1 MLPGMLRVL
10 AVLLCAACGA
20 HAGDAVSDALR
31 GLPPRHDPPID
42 LQDEDD
48 LGRARGDYDALTLN
62 DPARSPRRRE
72 LWAAYRLRIERAL
85 PDSREQALDWF
96 EKALGMWDARELGD
110 AKKAPADVD
119 LLAATAEAL
128 YRQFSSSGS
137 DTEAATALAVLLA
150 ARPERAAEYEKTWN
164 DIETYVDGL
173 AMAESGAGAQG
184 SRPIV
189 VLENVTA
196 TFPARWP
203 TDRLLALYRAR
214 QERLQKYIT
223 KGQGD
228 QLLRGA
234 LKDRGAARPVW
245 NLIRTYA
252 RSWRLPE
259 AKDAVAKL
267 AGQFGDEPELR
278 KRLDAALAAKD
289 GQDLLGVASAYV
301 PSEQLSEGDYA
312 AAMAICS
319 YGADK
324 LPEDA
329 VTRKCAAEV
338 ARRTE
343 RVALA
348 IRWVE
353 DARRVAPED
362 RDAANFAGVLYI
374 ARMGDL
380 LQAERLDAA
389 AVRMKEIDAFYKD
402 MDKRFPG
409 KPLERTYGDACL
421 VYGRGLFNQGDVVQA
436 TTYLKQAQALGRAR
450 AGEELA
456 TIAHKTGRYA
466 EAAQGYEAQA
476 ALPRDTP
483 IETTFEGARLK
494 RLAGESWREAGN
506 DAKAQALWKQ
516 SLAQWDDILAAS
528 LQPRARAEAY
538 TESGRLHY
546 DLGETKEALVSLAA
560 AVDADPEETGVYSDV
575 IAFLVTRGHYE
586 EALDAYHRA
595 LGRDEVTEY
604 MKVYSSLWM
613 VDLARMRGISPDALA
628 EKYLQGASKGTRWY
642 HQLARFKSGKA
653 TYADTLAAADTRG
666 ERAEAYFYEAM
677 NRYASGDRA
686 AAEDLLRK
694 VIATQ
699 MLGFFEYDMATW
711 YLKHGPPKRER

>member
-1 MLPGMLRVL
+1 MSRAL
-10 AVLLCAACGA
+10 AALLLAACGV
-20 HAGDAVSDALR
+20 HAGDAVPDALR

-42 LQDEDD
+42 LADEDD
-48 LGRARGDYDALTLN
+48 LGRARGDYDALLLT
-62 DPARSPRRRE
+62 DSARSARRRE
-72 LWAAYRLRIERAL
+72 LWAAYRARIERAL
-85 PDSREQALDWF
+85 PESREQALDWF
-96 EKALGMWDARELGD
+96 QKALGMWDARELAD
-110 AKKAPADVD
+110 PKKPPADVD
-119 LLAATAEAL
+119 LLAPTAESL

-137 DTEAATALAVLLA
+137 DVEAATALVVLLT

-173 AMAESGAGAQG
+173 AMAESGPGAQG
-184 SRPIV
+184 SRPII
-189 VLENVTA
+189 VLENVTS
-196 TFPARWP
+196 TFAARWP
-203 TDRLLALYRAR
+203 IDRLVALYQAR

-234 LKDRGAARPVW
+234 FKDRGAARPVW
-245 NLIRTYA
+245 NVVRAYA
-252 RSWRLPE
+252 RSWRLPD

-278 KRLDAALAAKD
+278 KRLDAVLAAGD
-289 GQDLLGVASAYV
+289 GQAWLAVASAFV
-301 PSEQLSEGDYA
+301 PSEQLTEGDYT
-312 AAMAICS
+312 AAMAICA

-324 LPEDA
+324 LPADPL
-329 VTRKCAAEV
+329 TRKCAGEV

-353 DARRVAPED
+353 DARRLAPDD

-389 AVRMKEIDAFYKD
+389 AARMKEIAAFYQD

-409 KPLERTYGDACL
+409 NPLERTYGDACL

-436 TTYLKQAQALGRAR
+436 TVYLKQAQALGRPR
-450 AGEELA
+450 ADEELA
-456 TIAHKTGRYA
+456 TIAYKTGRYA
-466 EAAQGYEAQA
+466 DAAAGYEKQA

-483 IETTFEGARLK
+483 IETTFEGARLR
-494 RLAGESWREAGN
+494 RLAGEAWREAGN
-506 DAKAQALWKQ
+506 TTKAQALWKQ

-538 TESGRLHY
+538 TEAGRLHY
-546 DLGETKEALVSLAA
+546 DLGETKEALANMAA

-575 IAFLVTRGHYE
+575 ISFLVTRGHYD

-595 LGRDEVTEY
+595 LGRDEVTDY
-604 MKVYSSLWM
+604 MKVYASLWM
-613 VDLARMRGISPDALA
+613 VDLARLRGVAPDALA
-628 EKYLQGASKGTRWY
+628 ERYLQSAQKGTRWF
-642 HQLARFKSGKA
+642 HQLARWKSGKA
-653 TYADTLAAADTRG
+653 TYEETLKAAGTRG
-666 ERAEAYFYEAM
+666 ERAEVFFYEAM
-677 NRYASGDRA
+677 NRYAAGDRSG
-686 AAEDLLRK
+686 AEELLHK

>member
-1 MLPGMLRVL
+1 MLPGMFRAL

-20 HAGDAVSDALR
+20 HAGDAADALR
-31 GLPPRHDPPID
+31 GLPPRHDPPMD
-42 LQDEDD
+42 LADEDD
-48 LGRARGDYDALTLN
+48 LGRARGDYDAMVFG
-62 DPARSPRRRE
+62 DAARSPRRRE
-72 LWAAYRLRIERAL
+72 LWVAYRQRIERAL
-85 PDSREQALDWF
+85 PESREQALDWF
-96 EKALGMWDARELGD
+96 QKALGMWDARELAD
-110 AKKAPADVD
+110 PKKAPPDVD
-119 LLAATAEAL
+119 LLAPTAESL

-137 DTEAATALAVLLA
+137 DAEAATALVVLLA
-150 ARPERAAEYEKTWN
+150 ARPERAAEYEKTWT

-173 AMAESGAGAQG
+173 AMAEAGAGAQG

-189 VLENVTA
+189 VLENVTS
-196 TFPARWP
+196 TFPARWAV
-203 TDRLLALYRAR
+203 DRLLGLYQAR

-234 LKDRGAARPVW
+234 FKDRGVARPVW
-245 NLIRTYA
+245 NLLRAYA

-259 AKDAVAKL
+259 APDALAKL
-267 AGQFGDEPELR
+267 SGQFGDEPELR
-278 KRLDAALAAKD
+278 KRLETALASKD
-289 GQDLLGVASAYV
+289 GQDWLAVASAFV
-301 PSEQLSEGDYA
+301 PSEQLAEGDYA

-319 YGADK
+319 YGAEK
-324 LPEDA
+324 LPADPL
-329 VTRKCAAEV
+329 TRKCAGEV

-348 IRWVE
+348 IRWIE
-353 DARRVAPED
+353 DARRLAPED

-374 ARMGDL
+374 ARMGDT
-380 LQAERLDAA
+380 LQAERIDAA
-389 AVRMKEIDAFYKD
+389 AARMKEIEAFYKD
-402 MDKRFPG
+402 VGARFPG
-409 KPLERTYGDACL
+409 KPLERTYADACL

-456 TIAHKTGRYA
+456 TIAFKMGRFA
-466 EAAQGYEAQA
+466 EAAAGYEAQA

-494 RLAGESWREAGN
+494 RLAGEAWREAG
-506 DAKAQALWKQ
+506 DTAKAQARWKQ
-516 SLAQWDDILAAS
+516 SLSQWEEILAAQ

-538 TESGRLHY
+538 TEAGRLHY
-546 DLGETKEALVSLAA
+546 DMGGTKEAIASMQA

-595 LGRDEVTEY
+595 VGRDEVTEY

-613 VDLARMRGISPDALA
+613 VDLARMRGIAPDGVAQR
-628 EKYLQGASKGTRWY
+628 YLEGASKGTRWY
-642 HQLARFKSGKA
+642 HQLARWKAGKA
-653 TYADTLAAADTRG
+653 TYAQTLTVADTRG
-666 ERAEAYFYEAM
+666 ERAETYFYEAM
-677 NRYASGDRA
+677 NRYAAGDRPG
-686 AAEDLLRK
+686 AEELLHK

-711 YLKHGPPKRER
+711 YLKHGPPKR